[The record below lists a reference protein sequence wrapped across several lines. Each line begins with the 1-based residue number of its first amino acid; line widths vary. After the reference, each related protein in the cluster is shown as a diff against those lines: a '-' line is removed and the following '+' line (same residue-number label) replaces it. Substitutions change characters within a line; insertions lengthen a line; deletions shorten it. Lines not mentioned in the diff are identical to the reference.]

1 MTSPRVVSRGVIMK
15 LWPFLLGAL
24 IVCFVVA
31 VSQIYGSVF
40 IDGVT
45 VVHDYWSLIGGATAL
60 GFGIGIL
67 ITYLLHPLTPILQQA
82 EYVIEESF
90 EMMGAILILVGTQQY
105 LEKQK
110 ESPS

>member
-1 MTSPRVVSRGVIMK
+1 MTSQRVVSKGVIMK

-60 GFGIGIL
+60 GFGMGIL
-67 ITYLLHPLTPILQQA
+67 ITYLLHRRHKRAAHEGGNA
-82 EYVIEESF
+82 EGESRS
-90 EMMGAILILVGTQQY
+90 A
-105 LEKQK
+105 
-110 ESPS
+110 